1 MTIKNSIRLLAALLT
16 FAMMFSFVACDF
28 FGTPDGSLKLE
39 SFIVDKS
46 TYKAEYVVGEKVD
59 LSGIK
64 AIAKYN
70 DETLNKTYSYDE
82 LTISDLTNITA
93 EKGEKVITVSF
104 KDPHLS
110 VEQKAT
116 ITITVIAGTPEV
128 TTPDDSED
136 VTTPEETTPAEP
148 IRVIEFHEPTEM
160 TNFDDENANAGTLS
174 YGQDGFAGQF
184 AVGGQIYVIGNEN
197 EFQFQPICGI
207 WNAEEYQ
214 TETLKNFYAAVA
226 ISVKNGDEYVE
237 LTQKAIGNNLV
248 EYYEGEVLLATV
260 NTYTGKYQFTADA
273 AEKVV
278 NISVAPSEEHYTTKL
293 SPVVLEAKVINAYNV
308 YEAWQLAVIDNYN
321 AAWTDFKIAH
331 GIADLTVSGIV
342 LHKDINL
349 TANDVPDSFFYT
361 TTSPVDYYK
370 YDENGKL
377 VLVEN
382 ETKPAGT
389 KFLIDEIMIY
399 ERFGAQDFVIEG
411 NFFTLNTKDFPV
423 IASPGVFGK
432 DAEKDYGDDFSNVAL
447 FRFTTADWRAITNES
462 LIPTDVADVTI
473 NNLALIGN
481 AARDTLIDFGENLAS
496 AGGLIFFKASTYTKA
511 EMNNIIGNSYFIT
524 YFTDWGGDMIVKN
537 SKCYDSYQ
545 NAAFVWSNSRFE
557 LIDSYVS
564 GCGGPAIIAQS
575 VDLDGYWP
583 WHPVVIVNGGELDT
597 SLSGQ
602 EIWFTA
608 VNATSIV
615 ESIQLLGMGL
625 QQQAGLGNF
634 INADGKMNIQGA
646 LMAKGSAADEIV
658 TNIDAQGSVVI
669 NGKGIDRFQSAE
681 NLNWTYIYQI
691 TQGAMQIG
699 QMPPFF
705 TVTGADGVA
714 YSIYFNGTTFVD
726 LAGNALGTDPSHAA
740 IVAAFMQAD
749 TIALTQ
755 GGLSVVFEFYHY

>member
-1 MTIKNSIRLLAALLT
+1 MTIKNSIRFLAAVLT
-16 FAMMFSFVACDF
+16 LAMMFSLVACNF
-28 FGTPDGSLKLE
+28 FGNQNGSLKLE

-116 ITITVIAGTPEV
+116 ITITVIAGAPEV
-128 TTPDDSED
+128 TTPDDSGD
-136 VTTPEETTPAEP
+136 TTGPEETTPAEP
-148 IRVIEFHEPTEM
+148 IRVIEFHEPTEIS
-160 TNFDDENANAGTLS
+160 NFDDENTSAGTLS
-174 YGQDGFAGQF
+174 FGQNGFAGQF
-184 AVGGQIYVIGNEN
+184 AVGNQLYVIGNEN
-197 EFQFQPICGI
+197 EFQFQPTCGI
-207 WNAEEYQ
+207 WNAEEFQ
-214 TETLKNFYAAVA
+214 TESLKDFYAAVT
-226 ISVKNGDEYVE
+226 ISVKNGEDYVE
-237 LTQKAIGNNLV
+237 LTQKEIGNNLV

-260 NTYTGKYQFTADA
+260 NTYTGKYQFTVDA
-273 AEKVV
+273 ADKVV
-278 NISVAPSEEHYTTKL
+278 KISVAPSEEHYTTKL

-308 YEAWQLAVIDNYN
+308 YEAWQLAVVDNYN
-321 AAWTDFKIAH
+321 SEWTDFKIAH

-349 TANDVPDSFFYT
+349 TANDVPDSFFHT
-361 TTSPVDYYK
+361 TTAPVNYYK
-370 YDENGKL
+370 YDEEGKL
-377 VLVEN
+377 VLA

-389 KFLIDEIMIY
+389 KFLRDDLMIY
-399 ERFGAQDFVIEG
+399 DRFGAQDFAIEG
-411 NFFTLNTKDFPV
+411 NFFTLSTKDFPV
-423 IASPGVFGK
+423 VASPGVFGK
-432 DAEKDYGDDFSNVAL
+432 DAGKDYMEDFSNAAL
-447 FRFTTADWRAITNES
+447 FRFTTADWTLITDES
-462 LIPTDVADVTI
+462 MIPTDVADVTV
-473 NNLALIGN
+473 NNIGLIGN
-481 AARDTLIDFGENLAS
+481 AARDTLVDSLESLAS
-496 AGGLIFFKASTYTKA
+496 AGGLIFFKATTYTNA
-511 EMNNIIGNSYFIT
+511 VMNNIIGNSYFIT
-524 YFTDWGGDMIVKN
+524 YFTDWGGDMIVTN

-575 VDLDGYWP
+575 VQLDGYWP
-583 WHPVVIVNGGELDT
+583 WHPVVIVNGGELET

-615 ESIQLLGMGL
+615 DSIKLLGMGL
-625 QQQAGLGNF
+625 QQAGLGNF
-634 INADGKMNIQGA
+634 MDTNGKMNIQGA

-669 NGKGIDRFQSAE
+669 NGKGIDRFASAE
-681 NLNWTYIYQI
+681 NLNWAYIYQI
-691 TQGAMQIG
+691 TQGAMQLG

-705 TVTGADGVA
+705 TVTGADGAA
-714 YSIYFNGTTFVD
+714 YSIYYNGVTFVD

-740 IVAAFMQAD
+740 LAAAFMQAD